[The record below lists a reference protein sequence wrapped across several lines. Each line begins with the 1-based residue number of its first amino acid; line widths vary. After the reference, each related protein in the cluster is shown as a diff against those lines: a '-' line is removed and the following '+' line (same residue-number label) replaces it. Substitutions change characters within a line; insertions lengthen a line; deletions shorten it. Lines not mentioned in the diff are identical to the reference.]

1 MSDKTIAQ
9 GRLEEIDSKPL
20 AIPGRVPKTRSKL
33 RPSAR
38 DGKLHRWMRRLVALL
53 LGLILAGLSMEGAVL
68 MIVGEQSKFP
78 RHVVGAPWELRYNQP
93 GASYR
98 HKSPDGTWYFQ
109 INQNGMRADRDYSY
123 TKRPGVQRILSL
135 GDSFTIGFEVD
146 YDQTFSRV
154 MEDELNAA
162 GRRIEV
168 LNAGVSGFGN
178 AEECLYLERELMK
191 YQPDLVIVS
200 FYANDLDDNVRT
212 ALFALE
218 DGRLV
223 PAAHAYVPMGSL
235 GDFLNTNTCFN
246 FFNG

>member
-1 MSDKTIAQ
+1 
-9 GRLEEIDSKPL
+9 
-20 AIPGRVPKTRSKL
+20 
-33 RPSAR
+33 
-38 DGKLHRWMRRLVALL
+38 
-53 LGLILAGLSMEGAVL
+53 
-68 MIVGEQSKFP
+68 
-78 RHVVGAPWELRYNQP
+78 
-93 GASYR
+93 
-98 HKSPDGTWYFQ
+98 
-109 INQNGMRADRDYSY
+109 MRADRDYSY

-200 FYANDLDDNVRT
+200 FYANDLDDNVRMRFSHSKT
-212 ALFALE
+212 VAWSR
-218 DGRLV
+218 RLMLTYRWE
-223 PAAHAYVPMGSL
+223 ASAI
-235 GDFLNTNTCFN
+235 F
-246 FFNG
+246 